1 MQKMLIKH
9 GNSLALVIDK
19 PILDLLQI
27 TAETPLEVSTN
38 GDQLL
43 ISPCRD
49 KKRSKK
55 LQDSLDKI
63 NAKFSDDLRKLAE

>member
-19 PILDLLQI
+19 PILDMLQI
-27 TAETPLEVSTN
+27 SADTPLEISTN

-43 ISPCRD
+43 VTPYRD
-49 KKRSKK
+49 RARQKKI
-55 LQDSLDKI
+55 DASLEKI
-63 NAKFSDDLRKLAE
+63 NAKFEDDLRRLAQ